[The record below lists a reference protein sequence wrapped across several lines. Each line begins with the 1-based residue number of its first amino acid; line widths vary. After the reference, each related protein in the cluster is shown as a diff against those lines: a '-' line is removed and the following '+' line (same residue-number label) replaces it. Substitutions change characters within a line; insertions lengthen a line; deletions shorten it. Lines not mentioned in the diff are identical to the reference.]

1 MTRQKETP
9 INLGGQPQLTSLSS
23 VVLFPERGNVAH
35 LFDESEL
42 HDDEY
47 KHIWLF
53 HAQSGLCGML
63 VWGDAIQVNNRNK
76 NRLVI
81 LQHGDQVQI
90 GERCWTYRDIFS
102 GVVTEGSQSALA
114 ACGYCIGPFADGQV
128 FIRCPLCFAIYHDD
142 CWDSL
147 ELKRCCTRGCRL
159 IPNKIEV
166 QRA

>member
-1 MTRQKETP
+1 METL

-23 VVLFPERGNVAH
+23 VVVFPERGNVKH
-35 LFDESEL
+35 LFDDGDL
-42 HDDEY
+42 HHDEY

-63 VWGDAIQVNNRNK
+63 LWGNAIQINNRDV
-76 NRLVI
+76 NRLAV

-90 GERCWTYRDIFS
+90 GERRWTYQDIFS
-102 GVVTEGSQSALA
+102 GVAADGSALST
-114 ACGYCIGPFADGQV
+114 CGYCISPFANGQV

-142 CWDSL
+142 CWRSL

-166 QRA
+166 QRG